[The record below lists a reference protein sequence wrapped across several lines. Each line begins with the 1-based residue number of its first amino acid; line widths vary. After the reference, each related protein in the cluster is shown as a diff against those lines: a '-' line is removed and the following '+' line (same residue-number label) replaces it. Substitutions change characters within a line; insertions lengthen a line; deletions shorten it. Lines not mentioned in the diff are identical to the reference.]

1 MTEEK
6 NVRDGFAKD
15 LAEVDW
21 KDMRIHLQRDVIILV
36 SEDLDLIDVA
46 TDVAED
52 NKDQISLWI
61 ASGKLTKP
69 TKEQIDQWENQLD
82 KPFRMLI
89 AQPYILAQP
98 VNHA

>member
-1 MTEEK
+1 MAESTDFRDQFK
-6 NVRDGFAKD
+6 ND

-36 SEDLDLIDVA
+36 ADDLDLVDVA
-46 TDVAED
+46 VGVAED

-61 ASGKLTKP
+61 SSGKLVKP
-69 TKEQIDQWENQLD
+69 TREQLDQWENQLD

-89 AQPYILAQP
+89 AQPYILAQA

>member
-1 MTEEK
+1 MTEETS
-6 NVRDGFAKD
+6 VREKFSTD

-36 SEDLDLIDVA
+36 AEDLDLVDVA
-46 TDVAED
+46 VAVAED
-52 NKDQISLWI
+52 NKDQVSLWI
-61 ASGKLTKP
+61 AAGKLAKP
-69 TKEQIDQWENQLD
+69 TREQIDQWETQLG

-89 AQPYILAQP
+89 AQPYILAQV